1 MREALVASPMVGSGV
16 GGGTTVVG
24 EGPMAGIFPRVVHSV
39 KLQSLVTPTHSSKSR
54 IGVVHAG
61 QLVDNTHVQVKE
73 ALQSYAMVVVAK
85 VATSQ

>member
-24 EGPMAGIFPRVVHSV
+24 EGAMAGILLPVHSV